1 MTSAA
6 TIAPTVGSQPIG
18 NSNTNVEVAQS
29 ASGYVPLVPLGTIQ
43 SLVDPYWGGGE
54 VIRLRVPAGTAA
66 IPVGGAAVCTTAFG
80 YVAAPNTA
88 NLGQPVYFAVN
99 AVPLN
104 ASFDQYAWF
113 YIGGTFPVYSSASVA
128 ASAAIGI
135 VAAGQLGANSAG
147 KQILS
152 AKVNAPATTTVVKA
166 NCSTRSGS
174 PIVQVPNTDGW
185 FIGLT
190 VTGTGIPATTT
201 VTAIDASGTLV
212 TLSNN
217 ATATGSASLTG
228 TYTSGALF
236 WNVVTASRP
245 FAQGAIT

>member
-1 MTSAA
+1 MTAAA
-6 TIAPTVGSQPIG
+6 TIAPTLGTQPIG
-18 NSNTNVEVAQS
+18 NFSTAVEVAQS

-43 SLVDPYWGGGE
+43 SVVDTYWGGGE
-54 VIRLRVPAGTAA
+54 VIRLRIPANTAA
-66 IPVGGAAVCTTAFG
+66 IPVGGAAVASATFAYG
-80 YVAAPNTA
+80 AVPNTA

-104 ASFDQYAWF
+104 AGFDQYAWF
-113 YIGGTFPVYSSASVA
+113 AMGGTFPVFSSASVA
-128 ASAAIGI
+128 INAPIGI

-147 KQILS
+147 KQILN
-152 AKVNAPATTTVVKA
+152 AKVNAPATTTVVKV

-174 PIVQVPNTDGW
+174 PIIQAPNADGW
-185 FIGLT
+185 FVGLT
-190 VTGTGIPATTT
+190 VSGTGIPATTT
-201 VTAIDASGTLV
+201 ITAIDASGTLI

-228 TYTSGALF
+228 TYTSGANF
-236 WNVVTASRP
+236 WNVITANRP

>member
-1 MTSAA
+1 MTAAA
-6 TIAPTVGSQPIG
+6 TVAPTVGSQPVG
-18 NSNTNVEVAQS
+18 NFNTAVEVAQS

-54 VIRLRVPAGTAA
+54 AIRLRIPAGTAA
-66 IPVGGAAVCTTAFG
+66 IPVGGGAVCSATFAYAAV
-80 YVAAPNTA
+80 PNTA
-88 NLGQPVYFAVN
+88 NLGQPMYFAVN

-104 ASFDQYAWF
+104 ASFDQFAWF
-113 YIGGTFPVYSSASVA
+113 YIAGTFPAYSSASVA
-128 ASAAIGI
+128 INAPIGI

-147 KQILS
+147 KQILN
-152 AKVNAPATTTVVKA
+152 AKVNAAATTTVVKA
-166 NCSTRSGS
+166 NCSTRAGS

-185 FIGLT
+185 FVGLA

-201 VTAIDASGTLV
+201 ILSIDASGTLV

-217 ATATGSASLTG
+217 ATAAGSVSLTG
-228 TYTSGALF
+228 TYTATANF
-236 WNVVTASRP
+236 WNVLTANRP